1 MIALRVFSLI
11 SAVLLVGAFAL
22 ALLGPQNMTLGEALH
37 GFDAALA
44 PRLEALCGGGV
55 WRAAVLPLMIRPAW
69 LPLAALGL
77 VCAGVATSLGTSR
90 PSQTRRRRS

>member
-11 SAVLLVGAFAL
+11 SAILLVGAFAL
-22 ALLGPQNMTLGEALH
+22 ALLGPQNMMLGDALH
-37 GFDAALA
+37 GFDAALV
-44 PRLEALCGGGV
+44 PRLEALCGAGV
-55 WRAAVLPLMIRPAW
+55 WQVAILPLMMRPAW